1 MTSYICPICGVA
13 SNLKPQYNDKNDTTA
28 VSHYFTYCGHKADDN
43 HRLILPQKSVK
54 DWEDIKIESSS
65 R

>member
-1 MTSYICPICGVA
+1 MTSYICPICWVA

-43 HRLILPQKSVK
+43 GWHKRRVNKFKEIVECRFK
-54 DWEDIKIESSS
+54 KI
-65 R
+65 

>member
-54 DWEDIKIESSS
+54 E
-65 R
+65 